1 MCNSTGIDFAAAQLS
16 EDMIKG
22 KTVLEVG
29 SRDVNGSLRELVER
43 YGPASYTGIDI
54 EDGPGVDVVLD
65 ANDVLERFGPESF
78 DAVIST
84 ELLEHARDWRAAV
97 QNMKGV
103 LKPGGTLLVTTRS
116 KGFHVHGYPWDFWRY
131 ELTDMERIFSDMDI
145 GALDPDT
152 LDPGVF
158 MRARKSA
165 GQHTDLSG
173 IALYSVVVR
182 RRVLDVTPWQERLFK
197 FGFTLFQFG
206 QAVLPERVR
215 AAIKRLLVRRSRG
228 AS

>member
-116 KGFHVHGYPWDFWRY
+116 KGFHVHGYPWD
-131 ELTDMERIFSDMDI
+131 
-145 GALDPDT
+145 
-152 LDPGVF
+152 
-158 MRARKSA
+158 
-165 GQHTDLSG
+165 LSG

-197 FGFTLFQFG
+197 VGFTLFQFG